1 MAKQRS
7 TEHIAADDV
16 AGDAATFR
24 AAVRGVRP
32 LPQKPEVPGLAKP
45 KTRARLRTEAASAT
59 ENLDVAM
66 PLVGARPADGAAST
80 ADMVSGEGVLSF
92 QRAGVR
98 TQVMR
103 RLRRG
108 LYPVDAELDLH
119 GQSQA
124 AARERL
130 ADFLARSRDAR
141 CRCVKIIHG
150 KGYRSGSR
158 GPVLKSAVNQWLR
171 RHTDVMAFVS
181 ARGIDGGAGA
191 VYVLLRA

>member
-1 MAKQRS
+1 MAKHRS
-7 TEHIAADDV
+7 TDHVAADDV

-32 LPQKPEVPGLAKP
+32 LAQTPQAPGLEKP
-45 KTRARLRTEAASAT
+45 KTRARLRKAAAAAT
-59 ENLDVAM
+59 ENLDEAM
-66 PLVGARPADGAAST
+66 PLIGALPADGATPA
-80 ADMVSGEGVLSF
+80 ADTVTGEGVLSF

-98 TQVMR
+98 AQVMR

-119 GQSQA
+119 GQNQA
-124 AARERL
+124 AARDRL
-130 ADFLARSRDAR
+130 AEFIVRSREAGR
-141 CRCVKIIHG
+141 RCVRIIHG

-158 GPVLKSAVNQWLR
+158 GPVLKTAVNLWLR